1 MRFTFRFLLFFL
13 FSHLIWTGGFAQ
25 TPVIDS
31 LKNELE
37 IHQQRDTIQALNFY
51 RLAFE
56 YFRWD
61 QNLTLTYLQKAEEL
75 SDSLNYT
82 AGKARVF
89 YLRGILESIQSNFS
103 ESLKYFEQS
112 LDLYES
118 IQDQNGIANILTAFG
133 ITHSSLSEYDQALF
147 YYRKAADIY
156 QKTGNEREL
165 ITTLINSANV
175 YSETGRYEEAI
186 SNFEEALY
194 RSEAT
199 LDQEGVAS
207 VQSNMGV
214 IYQAQGNYPMAL
226 ESFNKSLDYKRKTN
240 DSLSM
245 AVMLYNIGDT
255 YHLLKKTDKA
265 LESFREA
272 LNLAQK
278 NDYTSILTALNS
290 SLGKIYAQRKE
301 YEKSLIFYRISME
314 SSQELGNVRQ
324 TAISLIHIGEVYLAL
339 QRPSIARENFSQAIQ
354 IAEETGLRNIQ
365 ANGLLGMAE
374 TYLDEKDY
382 GKALPYSDKANQI
395 GKDLELMEVQKNA
408 AHQLSEI
415 FENTGQYQKALVHYQ
430 TFKSLNDN
438 LFNKE
443 NIEKITQLEYEYKY
457 KQALD
462 SANIRELKLTK
473 TVFDTSQDLAKTRQN
488 YLWAIIGVLLISIAL
503 GTLIFIEK
511 LENEKSKTKNV
522 IVEQK
527 LLRSQMTPH
536 FIFNSLSVL
545 QGMILNKEEA
555 KSVNYLSKF
564 SKLLRI
570 ILENSRDKLVL
581 LSKEITAMENYLSLH
596 NLEDNQFDYSILIAP
611 SIDTQ
616 TLLIPPMLIQPFV
629 ENAIEHAFHGQSG
642 KNKIDISLRMDQGQ
656 LICTI
661 SDNGIGIESQ
671 AGNRSNTKKSLAT
684 TITSE
689 RLKILSKDLKMKGEI
704 HISDKSKFKEKGTL
718 VTLTI
723 PYKPNQVA

>member
-13 FSHLIWTGGFAQ
+13 ISHLIWTSGFAQ
-25 TPVIDS
+25 TPAIDS

-37 IHQQRDTIQALNFY
+37 LHQKRDTTQALNFY

-61 QNLTLTYLQKAEEL
+61 QNLALTYLQKAEEL
-75 SDSLNYT
+75 SDSLNYS
-82 AGKARVF
+82 AGKARVL
-89 YLRGILESIQSNFS
+89 YLRGILESIQSNFP

-112 LDLYES
+112 LELYES
-118 IQDQNGIANILTAFG
+118 IQDQNGIASILTAFG

-199 LDQEGVAS
+199 HDQEGVAS

-226 ESFNKSLDYKRKTN
+226 ESFNKSLDYRRKNN

-265 LESFREA
+265 LESFQEA

-278 NDYTSILTALNS
+278 NDYSSILTALNS
-290 SLGKIYAQRKE
+290 SLGKVYAQRKE
-301 YEKSLIFYRISME
+301 YEKALIFYKISNE
-314 SSQELGNVRQ
+314 SSQKLGNIKQ
-324 TAISLIHIGEVYLAL
+324 TAMSLVDIAEVYLAL
-339 QRPSIARENFSQAIQ
+339 QRPIIARENFFQAIQ
-354 IAEETGLRNIQ
+354 IAKETGLRSIQ
-365 ANGLLGMAE
+365 ANGLLGIAE
-374 TYLDEKDY
+374 TYLDEKNY
-382 GKALPYSDKANQI
+382 PKALPYTEQANLI
-395 GKDLELMEVQKNA
+395 GKDLELLEVQKNA

-415 FENTGQYQKALVHYQ
+415 FENTGKYQKALAHYQ
-430 TFKSLNDN
+430 IYKSLNDS

-443 NIEKITQLEYEYKY
+443 NIERITQLEYEYKY

-462 SANIRELKLTK
+462 SANIRELKLTR

-488 YLWAIIGVLLISIAL
+488 YLWAIIGILLISIAL

-511 LENEKSKTKNV
+511 LKNEKSKTNNA
-522 IVEQK
+522 IMEQK

-545 QGMILNKEEA
+545 QGMILNKEEG
-555 KSVNYLSKF
+555 KSVSYLSKF

-581 LSKEITAMENYLSLH
+581 LSKEIAAIENYLSLH
-596 NLEDNQFDYSILIAP
+596 NLEDHQFDYSIYIAP

-629 ENAIEHAFHGQSG
+629 ENAIEHAFLGQCG
-642 KNKIDISLRMDQGQ
+642 KNKIEISLHLDRKQ

-661 SDNGIGIESQ
+661 SDNGIGIDSQ
-671 AGNRSNTKKSLAT
+671 AENRSNAKKSLAT

-689 RLKILSKDLKMKGEI
+689 RLKILSKDLQMKGEI
-704 HISDKSKFKEKGTL
+704 RIANRSKFNEKGTL

-723 PYKPNQVA
+723 PYKHNQES

>member
-1 MRFTFRFLLFFL
+1 L
-13 FSHLIWTGGFAQ
+13 FSHLIWTGGLAQ
-25 TPVIDS
+25 TPTIDS

-37 IHQQRDTIQALNFY
+37 LHQQRDTTQALNFY

-61 QNLTLTYLQKAEEL
+61 QNLALTYLQKAEEL

-89 YLRGILESIQSNFS
+89 YLKGILESIQSNFP

-118 IQDQNGIANILTAFG
+118 IQDQNGIASILTAFG

-156 QKTGNEREL
+156 QITGNEREL

-186 SNFEEALY
+186 SNFEEALF

-199 LDQEGVAS
+199 HDEEGVAS
-207 VQSNMGV
+207 VRSNMGV

-245 AVMLYNIGDT
+245 TVMLYNIGDT

-278 NDYTSILTALNS
+278 NDYSSILTAINS
-290 SLGKIYAQRKE
+290 SVGKVYAQRKE
-301 YEKSLIFYRISME
+301 YEKALIFYKISME
-314 SSQELGNVRQ
+314 SSQELGNIKQ
-324 TAISLIHIGEVYLAL
+324 TAISLVYIGEVYLAL
-339 QRPSIARENFSQAIQ
+339 QRPAIARENFYQAIQ
-354 IAEETGLRNIQ
+354 IAKETGLPSIQ
-365 ANGLLGMAE
+365 ANGLLGLAE
-374 TYLDEKDY
+374 SYLDEKNY
-382 GKALPYSDKANQI
+382 GKALPYTEQANLI
-395 GKDLELMEVQKNA
+395 GKDLELLEVQKNA

-415 FENTGQYQKALVHYQ
+415 FENTEQYQKALAYYQ
-430 TFKSLNDN
+430 TYKSLNDS

-443 NIEKITQLEYEYKY
+443 NIERITQLEYEYKY

-462 SANIRELKLTK
+462 SANIRELKLTR

-488 YLWAIIGVLLISIAL
+488 YLWAIIGILLISIAM
-503 GTLIFIEK
+503 GTMIFIEK
-511 LENEKSKTKNV
+511 LKNEKSKTKNA

-545 QGMILNKEEA
+545 QGMILNKEEG
-555 KSVNYLSKF
+555 KSVSYLSKF

-596 NLEDNQFDYSILIAP
+596 NLEDNQFDYSIDVAP
-611 SIDTQ
+611 SIDTKS
-616 TLLIPPMLIQPFV
+616 LLIPPMLIQPFV
-629 ENAIEHAFHGQSG
+629 ENAIEHAFLGQCG
-642 KNKIDISLRMDQGQ
+642 ENKIEISLRLDQQQ

-661 SDNGIGIESQ
+661 SDNGIGIATQ
-671 AGNRSNTKKSLAT
+671 AGSPSSTKKSLAT

-704 HISDKSKFKEKGTL
+704 RIADRSKFNEKGTL

-723 PYKPNQVA
+723 PYKHNHES

>member
-1 MRFTFRFLLFFL
+1 MI
-13 FSHLIWTGGFAQ
+13 SHLIWTSGFAQ
-25 TPVIDS
+25 TPAIDS

-37 IHQQRDTIQALNFY
+37 LHQKRDTTQALNFY

-61 QNLTLTYLQKAEEL
+61 QNLALTYLQKAEEL
-75 SDSLNYT
+75 SDSLNYS
-82 AGKARVF
+82 AGKARVL
-89 YLRGILESIQSNFS
+89 YLRGILESIQSNFP

-112 LDLYES
+112 LELYES
-118 IQDQNGIANILTAFG
+118 IQDQNGIASILTAFG

-199 LDQEGVAS
+199 HDQEGVAS

-226 ESFNKSLDYKRKTN
+226 ESFNKSLDYRRKNN

-265 LESFREA
+265 LESFQEA

-278 NDYTSILTALNS
+278 NDYSSILTALNS
-290 SLGKIYAQRKE
+290 SLGKVYAQRKE
-301 YEKSLIFYRISME
+301 YEKALIFYKISNE
-314 SSQELGNVRQ
+314 SSQKLGNIKQ
-324 TAISLIHIGEVYLAL
+324 TAMSLVYIAEVYLAL
-339 QRPSIARENFSQAIQ
+339 QRPIIARENFSQAIQ
-354 IAEETGLRNIQ
+354 IAKETGLRSIQ
-365 ANGLLGMAE
+365 ANGLLGLAE
-374 TYLDEKDY
+374 TYLDEKEY
-382 GKALPYSDKANQI
+382 GKALPFSNQANLI
-395 GKDLELMEVQKNA
+395 GKDLELLEVQKNA

-415 FENTGQYQKALVHYQ
+415 FENTGKYQKALAHYQ
-430 TFKSLNDN
+430 IYKSLNDS

-443 NIEKITQLEYEYKY
+443 NIERITQLEYEYKY

-462 SANIRELKLTK
+462 SANIRELKLTR

-488 YLWAIIGVLLISIAL
+488 YLWAIIGILLISIAL

-511 LENEKSKTKNV
+511 LKNEKSKTKNA

-545 QGMILNKEEA
+545 QGMILNKEEG
-555 KSVNYLSKF
+555 KSVSYLSKF

-581 LSKEITAMENYLSLH
+581 LSKEIAAIENYLSLH
-596 NLEDNQFDYSILIAP
+596 NLEDHQFDYSIYIAP

-629 ENAIEHAFHGQSG
+629 ENAIEHAFLGQCG
-642 KNKIDISLRMDQGQ
+642 KNKIEISLHLDRKQ

-661 SDNGIGIESQ
+661 SDNGIGIDSQ
-671 AGNRSNTKKSLAT
+671 AENRSNAKKSLAT

-689 RLKILSKDLKMKGEI
+689 RLKILSKDLQMKGGI
-704 HISDKSKFKEKGTL
+704 RIANRSKFNEKGTL

-723 PYKPNQVA
+723 PYKQNQES